1 MKRFIYIFIIAL
13 QGSISFAQT
22 PYDSFAPEISRPM
35 LDVEFIRARDAYHA
49 QQAITTDTLLYIVDM
64 RDGSIIDTISL
75 TDELRKWLSVD
86 PLADKY
92 PNISPYAYA
101 AWNPI
106 NKIDP
111 DGREVINEIDE
122 TKDPDLYA
130 VANAHHAIDDDNSTI
145 TLYAHGSENSI
156 ELRDGT
162 TISTAEQFEEYLSNN
177 STLWNSSENK
187 KNLSIVL
194 MSCNTGNMHAEG
206 SPIAE
211 QISKLLGNIV
221 FAPTTEVATKDGSF
235 YGLYRME
242 HIDPITHRGTVKP
255 DLDHMGNWQ
264 AFTSQG
270 SIELDYRASNLR
282 FGLALLDFLV
292 KICGYEK

>member
-1 MKRFIYIFIIAL
+1 MILLPYGQLLANQQTTSTYDERFKFT
-13 QGSISFAQT
+13 GK
-22 PYDSFAPEISRPM
+22 E
-35 LDVEFIRARDAYHA
+35 RDAETGYDYFGARYYWSLFKHW
-49 QQAITTDTLLYIVDM
+49 TT
-64 RDGSIIDTISL
+64 
-75 TDELRKWLSVD
+75 VD

-92 PNISPYAYA
+92 PWISPYAYCN
-101 AWNPI
+101 WNPI
-106 NKIDP
+106 KFVDP
-111 DGREVINEIDE
+111 DGKEVLNEIDE
-122 TKDPDLYA
+122 TKDPDLNA
-130 VANAHHAIDDDNSTI
+130 VANAHQAIDNDNSTI

-177 STLWNSSENK
+177 STLWNSTENK

-194 MSCNTGNMHAEG
+194 MSCNTGNMQAEG

-221 FAPTTEVATKDGSF
+221 FAPTTEVTTKDGSF

-270 SIELDYRASNLR
+270 SIELDFRASKLQYG
-282 FGLALLDFLV
+282 FALLDFLV

>member
-1 MKRFIYIFIIAL
+1 MILLLLSLLGADVN
-13 QGSISFAQT
+13 AQT
-22 PYDSFAPEISRPM
+22 PYDAFAPETSRPM
-35 LDVEFIRARDAYHA
+35 FVLDD
-49 QQAITTDTLLYIVDM
+49 ITT
-64 RDGSIIDTISL
+64 REGSSQCNVINDSIWSTKSSADDVS
-75 TDELRKWLSVD
+75 KWLSVD
-86 PLADKY
+86 PLSDKY
-92 PNISPYAYA
+92 PSVSPYAYCH
-101 AWNPI
+101 WNPM
-106 NKIDP
+106 KYIDP
-111 DGREVINEIDE
+111 DGREVINEMDE

-130 VANAHHAIDDDNSTI
+130 VANAHQARDNDNSTI
-145 TLYAHGSENSI
+145 TLYAHGTENSI
-156 ELRDGT
+156 ELKDGT
-162 TISTAEQFEEYLSNN
+162 TISTAKQFEEYLSKN
-177 STLWNSSENK
+177 SKLWNSTENK

-194 MSCNTGNMHAEG
+194 MSCNTGNMQAEG

-221 FAPTTEVATKDGSF
+221 FAPTTEVTTKDGSF

-270 SIELDYRASNLR
+270 SIELDYRASNSQ
-282 FGLALLDFLV
+282 FGSALLDFLV

>member
-1 MKRFIYIFIIAL
+1 MKRYIYIFIIVL

-22 PYDSFAPEISRPM
+22 PFDSFAPEVSRSM
-35 LDVEFIRARDAYHA
+35 LDLDFIRARDAYHA
-49 QQAITTDTLLYIVDM
+49 QKVASQ
-64 RDGSIIDTISL
+64 DTILFFVDITNGNIIASVPL

-86 PLADKY
+86 PLSDKY
-92 PNISPYAYA
+92 PNISQYAYC
-101 AWNPI
+101 AWNKIGFI
-106 NKIDP
+106 NP
-111 DGREVINEIDE
+111 DGREVINDIDE

-130 VANAHHAIDDDNSTI
+130 VANAHQAIDDDNSTI

-270 SIELDYRASNLR
+270 SIELDFRASKLQYG
-282 FGLALLDFLV
+282 FALLDFLV